1 MHALILAALLLNA
14 APAAPDATELMI
26 TQAVSIADALAH
38 DRLDNVSTNA
48 ASITLEATSLGK
60 PAAKIASAASGMQK
74 ATKIAD
80 VRNAF
85 GKFNEALVAYLESQ
99 KRAPGEGIRVA
110 VCPMLQKPWLQK
122 DGPIENPYYGSQML
136 TCGNFKK

>member
-1 MHALILAALLLNA
+1 MHAFILAALLVA
-14 APAAPDATELMI
+14 APADATELI
-26 TQAVSIADALAH
+26 INQAVSIADALAH

-60 PAAKIASAASGMQK
+60 PAAKIASAASEMQK

-80 VRNAF
+80 VRTAF
-85 GKFNEALVAYLESQ
+85 AKVNEALVAYLDAQ
-99 KRAPGEGIRVA
+99 KRAPGDGIKVA

-122 DGPIENPYYGSQML
+122 EGPIQNPYYGSQML
-136 TCGNFKK
+136 TCGSFKK